1 MQHVQHVN
9 VILETRGSAAWLR
22 LNRPTELNALS
33 RDMVLELG
41 EALECIRRDE
51 KLRVVVLTGS
61 GRAFCAGADL
71 KAVQAG
77 LSKERSEDGDF
88 LDAVAEVFQILR
100 DFPKPVIGGLNGVTV
115 AGGLELAMCCDVLI
129 AAESAKIGDA
139 HANFGVFP
147 GAGGAAVLPSRIGL
161 PNAKYL
167 LFSGRSLPARD
178 WLRMGLVQEVVADDA
193 LEARLDTFASDLA
206 DKSPLVLSRMK
217 AVANASVD
225 MSQAEALVWELSVLR
240 DHLTSNDAA
249 EGLAAFS
256 EKRKPVF
263 AGN

>member
-1 MQHVQHVN
+1 MQHAN
-9 VILETRGSAAWLR
+9 VILEMRGSAAWLR

-41 EALECIRRDE
+41 EALERIRRDE

-71 KAVQAG
+71 KAVQAS
-77 LSKERSEDGDF
+77 LSQERSDDGDF

-178 WLRMGLVQEVVADDA
+178 WLRMGLVQEVVA
-193 LEARLDTFASDLA
+193 
-206 DKSPLVLSRMK
+206 
-217 AVANASVD
+217 
-225 MSQAEALVWELSVLR
+225 AE
-240 DHLTSNDAA
+240 
-249 EGLAAFS
+249 
-256 EKRKPVF
+256 
-263 AGN
+263 